1 MTARPARWL
10 VWLGA
15 VVAMAGTARLGLW
28 QLDRAAQKTAL
39 RAAWTARAQL
49 PALPAAELAR
59 DAAAAQSQEH
69 RRIAVQGHWAREH
82 TLFLDNRI
90 RDGVAGFVVVTPLVI
105 GNGDAV
111 LVQRGWVPRDPNDRA
126 HLPAV
131 ASPDGTVTIDAR
143 IAPWP
148 SARLALSSVEEG
160 PIRQNLDRAQLA
172 REAKVALR
180 PLSLLQLSD
189 SGDAMRRDWPEPPTD
204 VAKHQGYA
212 LQWFAMSALIAGLA
226 LWHGFIR
233 PRRGQRD

>member
-1 MTARPARWL
+1 MTARPGAWL
-10 VWLGA
+10 VWLGVA
-15 VVAMAGTARLGLW
+15 VGVAATARLGMW

-39 RAAWTARAQL
+39 HEAWRTRADL

-59 DAAAAQSQEH
+59 DVAAVEPQLH
-69 RRIAVQGHWAREH
+69 RRIVLQGHWSREH
-82 TLFLDNRI
+82 TLFLDNRT

-105 GNGDAV
+105 GQGDAV
-111 LVQRGWVPRDPNDRA
+111 LVQRGWVPRDPTDRL
-126 HLPAV
+126 HVPAV
-131 ASPDGTVTIDAR
+131 ASPDGTVTLDAR

-148 SARLALSSVEEG
+148 PARLALSAVEEG
-160 PIRQNLDRAQLA
+160 PIRQNLDPVQLS

-189 SGDAMRRDWPEPPTD
+189 GDALRHDWPEPPTD

-226 LWHGFIR
+226 LWHRLIR
-233 PRRGQRD
+233 PRRGQRH